1 MLVLRAAI
9 ESFWFAVQFL
19 TRLPVPDTA
28 HFDEATVTLRLRQA
42 LLWFPLVGGLISG
55 VTAAIV
61 LGADTLWPRIVA
73 VLIALIIEAR
83 LTGAFHEDAVADFC
97 DAMGGGLTRED
108 KLRIFKDSRIG
119 SYGALG
125 LMLAVALRAALLIA
139 LPVEFIGPALIAS
152 GTLGRLTILL
162 VMAQVAPVVDRA
174 GLAKDIAHQLSVK
187 QLIIAALIIAPFAL
201 FAPIRV
207 IGISLILCALFAFVF
222 ARMLQHVLGG
232 STGDCLGFSAY
243 VGQLLTLL
251 VFAATLP

>member
-1 MLVLRAAI
+1 LVLRAAI

-28 HFDEATVTLRLRQA
+28 HFDQATVTLRLRQA
-42 LLWFPLVGGLISG
+42 LLWFPLVGGLVG
-55 VTAAIV
+55 GATAAMI
-61 LGADTLWPRIVA
+61 LGAELLWPRIVA
-73 VLIALIIEAR
+73 VLVALILEAW

-125 LMLAVALRAALLIA
+125 LMLAVALRAALLVA
-139 LPVEFIGPALIAS
+139 LPAEWIGPALIAS
-152 GTLGRLTILL
+152 GALGRMTILL

-174 GLAKDIAHQLSVK
+174 GLAKDIAHQVGVK
-187 QLIIAALIIAPFAL
+187 QLLIAALIIAPLIL
-201 FAPIRV
+201 FMPLTT
-207 IGISLILCALFAFVF
+207 IGISLTLCALFAFLF
-222 ARMLQHVLGG
+222 ARLLQRVLGG

-243 VGQLLTLL
+243 VGQLVTLL

>member
-1 MLVLRAAI
+1 VLRAAI

-28 HFDEATVTLRLRQA
+28 HFDQATVTLRLRQA
-42 LLWFPLVGGLISG
+42 LLWFPLVGALVGG
-55 VTAAIV
+55 VTAAII
-61 LGADTLWPRIVA
+61 LGAETLWPRIVA

-125 LMLAVALRAALLIA
+125 LMLAVALRGALLVT
-139 LPVEFIGPALIAS
+139 LPAELIGQALIAS
-152 GTLGRLTILL
+152 GALGRLTILL
-162 VMAQVAPVVDRA
+162 VMAQVPPVADRA
-174 GLAKDIAHQLSVK
+174 GLAKDIAHQLGAK
-187 QLIIAALIIAPFAL
+187 QLIIAALITAPFML
-201 FAPIRV
+201 FMPLAI

-222 ARMLQHVLGG
+222 ARMLQRVLGG

-243 VGQLLTLL
+243 AGQLLTLL

>member
-28 HFDEATVTLRLRQA
+28 HFDEATVALRLRQA
-42 LLWFPLVGGLISG
+42 LLWFPLIGGLIG
-55 VTAAIV
+55 GITAAIV
-61 LGADTLWPRIVA
+61 LGAETLWPRVVA

-83 LTGAFHEDAVADFC
+83 MTGAFHEDAVADFC

-125 LMLAVALRAALLIA
+125 LLLAVALRAALLVA
-139 LPVEFIGPALIAS
+139 LPAEHIGAALIAS
-152 GTLGRLTILL
+152 GVLGRLTILF
-162 VMAQVAPVVDRA
+162 VMAQIAPIVDRT
-174 GLAKDIAHQLSVK
+174 GLAKDIAHQLGVK
-187 QLIIAALIIAPFAL
+187 QLMIAALIVAPFL
-201 FAPIRV
+201 LLMPLKI
-207 IGISLILCALFAFVF
+207 IGISAIACALFAFSF
-222 ARMLQHVLGG
+222 AQMLRRVLGG

-243 VGQLLTLL
+243 AGQLLTLL
-251 VFAATLP
+251 VFTANLT